1 MRMVQYNRKLTKYI
15 LEVIEMTVKI
25 GAIIKKLRAENNIT
39 QDTLAN
45 ALGVTPQAISRWES
59 ESGYPDIEL
68 LPMLADFFSVST
80 DELLGYKLSER
91 EAELARIK
99 KEIDRLGEV
108 GTIEERLAFAR
119 NANSKYPAD
128 YEIKYN
134 LAVCLYHIWDNNHDP
149 DLLHEMENL
158 CSSVIAECRDEDIRY
173 DAIYLLIQVYRKTKQ
188 SEKALEVANMLTPM
202 KYCRENALVSG
213 IGDGNTEFYNQDEID
228 KLTDGLGLAI
238 RDLVLNDE
246 LPNDPSTWDK
256 KIEMLNISNQLYL
269 MIYGENLMF
278 NHTRLAYNYWLISTY
293 QVSQGKLDET
303 LDSLEKMCYH
313 AIEYDKS
320 FSDDHGKYY
329 TSILTDKLVYPEPSK
344 DFHELVEH
352 TGCYYMLDRL
362 QHKRYNYV
370 REDARFIAVVEKLN
384 QYAK

>member
-1 MRMVQYNRKLTKYI
+1 
-15 LEVIEMTVKI
+15 MTVKI

-68 LPMLADFFSVST
+68 LPMLADFFAVST
-80 DELLGYKLSER
+80 DELLGYKVSER

-99 KEIDRLGEV
+99 TEMDRLSEV
-108 GTIEERLAFAR
+108 GTVEERLAFAR
-119 NANSKYPAD
+119 KANVLYPAD
-128 YEIKYN
+128 FEIKKDLACCIYN
-134 LAVCLYHIWDNNHDP
+134 IWDDNRDINLFSEIEH
-149 DLLHEMENL
+149 L
-158 CSSVIAECRDEDIRY
+158 CSSVVAECRDENIRY
-173 DAIYLLIQVYRKTKQ
+173 DAIELLINIYGDIGQ
-188 SEKALEVANMLTPM
+188 SEKALHAANMLTPM
-202 KYCRENALVSG
+202 KYCRESALASG
-213 IGDGNTEFYNQDEID
+213 IGDGNTEFYKQDEID
-228 KLTDGLGLAI
+228 KLTDALGIAI
-238 RDLVLNDE
+238 CNLVLDDE

-313 AIEYDKS
+313 ALEYDKS
-320 FSDDHGKYY
+320 FASDHGKHY